1 MLSLNE
7 LWFLLIAV
15 LFVGFFVLEGYD
27 FGVGTVARFLGKND
41 KEKRVYINTIGPFWD
56 ANEVWLLTAGG
67 AMFAAFPH
75 WYATMFS
82 GLYIPLVFMLLALIL
97 RGVAFE
103 FRGKIDS
110 PKWKNG
116 WDWAIFFG
124 SALPPLLWGVALTN
138 LMTGLPIDENKEFVG
153 GFVQLL
159 HPYALLGGVM
169 FVLLCMVHGLQFI
182 SLKTAG
188 ELRDRARNLSM
199 KVTPA
204 TIVILLV
211 FAAIGLVKTDIFT
224 AHGNIWLIVPVLSV
238 VTLTAAYVYNK
249 KERDGWAFFM
259 TSMSIVSLISSVFI
273 GMFPRVLI
281 STLGAANDLTVYTAS
296 SGDYTLKL
304 MTIVSI
310 TLLPIVLGYTIW
322 SYFVFRKRIK
332 HEDQLEY

>member
-82 GLYIPLVFMLLALIL
+82 GLYIPLVFMLLALII

-103 FRGKIDS
+103 FRGKIDT
-110 PKWKNG
+110 PKWRNT
-116 WDWAIFFG
+116 WDWAIFIG
-124 SALPPLLWGVALTN
+124 SSLPPLLWGVALTN

-153 GFVQLL
+153 GFLQLL
-159 HPYALLGGVM
+159 HPFALLGGVM

-188 ELRDRARNLSM
+188 ELRDRARNLSK
-199 KVTPA
+199 KVTPV
-204 TIVILLV
+204 TIVILFV
-211 FAAIGLVKTDIFT
+211 FATIGLFKTDIFT
-224 AHGNIWLIVPVLSV
+224 VHGNIWLIIPVLSV
-238 VTLTAAYVYNK
+238 VTLIAAYFYNQN
-249 KERDGWAFFM
+249 ERDGWAFFM
-259 TSMSIVSLISSVFI
+259 TSLSIVTLISSVFI

-281 STLGAANDLTVYTAS
+281 STLGAANDLTIYTAS

-304 MTIVSI
+304 MTIVSL
-310 TLLPIVLGYTIW
+310 TLLPFVLGYTIW
-322 SYFVFRKRIK
+322 SYIVFRKRIK